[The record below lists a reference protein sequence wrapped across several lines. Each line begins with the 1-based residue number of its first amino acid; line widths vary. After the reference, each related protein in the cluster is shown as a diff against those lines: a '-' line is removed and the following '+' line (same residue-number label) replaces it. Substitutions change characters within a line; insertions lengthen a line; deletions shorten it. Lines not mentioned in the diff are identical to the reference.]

1 MNTQMVSSSE
11 KVAATKD
18 VPSTSVHETTLDEQ
32 SLDRLF
38 SEIAGA
44 GSSPQVFFRD
54 GRPSSLPHSAD
65 ALATAREALR
75 RQTTRGVQ
83 LRYRG
88 QDAEHWDTL
97 TPHSDGALLVR
108 LRFAA

>member
-1 MNTQMVSSSE
+1 MKTRTASSIDD
-11 KVAATKD
+11 VAATS
-18 VPSTSVHETTLDEQ
+18 VQETSLDEQ

-44 GSSPQVFFRD
+44 GSIPQVFFRD
-54 GRPSSLPHSAD
+54 GRPATLPASGD

-75 RQTTRGVQ
+75 RQTTRGIQ

-97 TPHSDGALLVR
+97 TPQSTGARLVR
-108 LRFAA
+108 LRFVA

>member
-1 MNTQMVSSSE
+1 MKTRTLSLIE
-11 KVAATKD
+11 DGDATS
-18 VPSTSVHETTLDEQ
+18 PTSVQETTLDEQ

-38 SEIAGA
+38 SEVAE
-44 GSSPQVFFRD
+44 GSAAPQVFFRD
-54 GRPSSLPHSAD
+54 GRPASLPATAD
-65 ALATAREALR
+65 ALAVAREALR

-88 QDAEHWDTL
+88 PNAEHWDTL
-97 TPHSDGALLVR
+97 TPDTDGAARLVR

>member
-1 MNTQMVSSSE
+1 MKTRTASSID
-11 KVAATKD
+11 D
-18 VPSTSVHETTLDEQ
+18 VTATSVQETSLDEQ

-44 GSSPQVFFRD
+44 GSTPQVFFRD
-54 GRPSSLPHSAD
+54 GRPATLPASGD

-75 RQTTRGVQ
+75 RQTTRGIQ

-88 QDAEHWDTL
+88 EDAEHWDTL
-97 TPHSDGALLVR
+97 TPQSTGARLVR